1 MDKVIH
7 ESKVLE
13 EVFGEGVRLE
23 QVKFW
28 RGQRRNLAFYTKSI
42 GELRVTTG
50 KIVADDPYS
59 LIESTPFV
67 QVFPKGSFPVE
78 LSIARITDPAMYK
91 EGREDLVDERIAFVR
106 VVFGDA
112 PVARWAGAEREF
124 SPDADPNNL
133 YEQARWGYAVDS
145 GTGSLLDAK
154 AYQWLSEQQELDNPE
169 VAQELM
175 DAWESAAVE
184 SFRPSRSWLV
194 TELET
199 GDNIALF
206 SSGFGNGV
214 YHSYIGY
221 AEDGSPVQLV
231 TDFNVYPD

>member
-1 MDKVIH
+1 MDKVLH
-7 ESKVLE
+7 HSKVLE
-13 EVFGEGVRLE
+13 DVFKEGFHLE

-28 RGQRRNLAFYTKSI
+28 RGQRRNLAFYTESI

-67 QVFPKGSFPVE
+67 QEFPTGSFRVE
-78 LSIARITDPAMYK
+78 LSIARITDPQADR
-91 EGREDLVDERIAFVR
+91 GLAADERVAFAR
-106 VVFGDA
+106 IIFSDA
-112 PVARWAGAEREF
+112 PVVSWEGAEREF
-124 SPDADPNNL
+124 SPEADPNNL
-133 YEQARWGYAVDS
+133 YEQARWGFAVDS
-145 GTGSLLDAK
+145 GTGSYLDARG
-154 AYQWLSEQQELDNPE
+154 YRWLAEQQELDNPE
-169 VAQELM
+169 LAQELM
-175 DAWESAAVE
+175 EAWETAAMDN
-184 SFRPSRSWLV
+184 FRANRSWLM

-199 GDNIALF
+199 GDNMAIF

-221 AEDGSPVQLV
+221 AADGSCAQLV

>member
-1 MDKVIH
+1 MDKVLH

-13 EVFGEGVRLE
+13 EVFKRGFHLE
-23 QVKFW
+23 QVKFR
-28 RGQRRNLAFYTKSI
+28 RGQRRNLAFYTESI

-67 QVFPKGSFPVE
+67 QEFPTGSFPVE
-78 LSIARITDPAMYK
+78 LSIACITDPA
-91 EGREDLVDERIAFVR
+91 EQRENRQTPVDERVAFAR
-106 VVFGDA
+106 VIFSDA
-112 PVARWAGAEREF
+112 PVARWEGAEREF

-133 YEQARWGYAVDS
+133 YEQARWGFAVDS
-145 GTGSLLDAK
+145 GTGSYLDART
-154 AYQWLSEQQELDNPE
+154 YRWLAEQQELDNPE
-169 VAQELM
+169 LAQELM
-175 DAWESAAVE
+175 DAWESAAIE
-184 SFRPSRSWLV
+184 TFRPSRSWLV
-194 TELET
+194 TELDT
-199 GDNIALF
+199 GDNMALF

-221 AEDGSPVQLV
+221 AADGSCAQLV